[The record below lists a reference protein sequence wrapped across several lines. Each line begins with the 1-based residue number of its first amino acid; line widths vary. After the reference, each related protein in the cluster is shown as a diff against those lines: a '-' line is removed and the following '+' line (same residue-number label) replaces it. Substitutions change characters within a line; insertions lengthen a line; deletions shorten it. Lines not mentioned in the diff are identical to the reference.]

1 MNQTQSRE
9 LILKEWFNWTLK
21 SKPPTYREKMDF
33 YQWIEENRPDLLL
46 FRVRSGVD
54 KWQTI
59 HAWLNELER

>member
-9 LILKEWFNWTLK
+9 LILKEWLNWTPK
-21 SKPPTYREKMDF
+21 STPPTYQEKMDF
-33 YQWIEENRPDLLL
+33 HMWLEGNRPDLLL
-46 FRVRSGVD
+46 FRVRRGVD